1 MVFTNGN
8 VYTMDSVNT
17 YYSSGYIRE
26 QDGLILEI
34 GDMKD
39 FKKKPGEVEK
49 NLEGRI
55 VIPGMITGHSH
66 FYAQFARGISGLE
79 PIETWQH
86 TLTRLWWKLDR
97 KLTMKQCYYSAMMG
111 LIEGIKSGTTL
122 FFDHQASPS
131 CIDGVMDALAEAVRQ
146 TGARA
151 ALSYE
156 VTDRNGKEG
165 AIAGIRENERFIQKC
180 MQNPS
185 DQIRPMIGLHAIYS
199 VEEDTLEACAQIG
212 KDTDTGF
219 HIHVA
224 EGMAD
229 ETESYRRYDENII
242 AHLKRSGILNP
253 KSIAAHGVCIS
264 ESEIDI
270 FQTTGATLAYNGLS
284 NANSGVGIAPVV
296 SILEHGGHAV
306 FGGDGFTSDMFH
318 EISVDILLQR
328 LKAGSPAVFTG
339 NQIHQMLYDDNQCLT
354 ENVFGK
360 QAGVLKTGS
369 FADFLVIE
377 YDSPTPLMETN
388 IMAHLTSAFSG
399 KIKMTVAGGKIVV
412 QDGHC
417 TLVDEQEVFAHCRE
431 EAAKLWKSI

>member
-8 VYTMDSVNT
+8 IYTMDSANT
-17 YYSSGYIRE
+17 CYSSGYIRE

-34 GDMKD
+34 GDMKA
-39 FKKKPGEVEK
+39 FRKKSGEVEK

-111 LIEGIKSGTTL
+111 LIEGLKSGTTL

-131 CIDGVMDALAEAVRQ
+131 CVDGVMDVLADAVRQ

-156 VTDRNGKEG
+156 VTDRNGREN
-165 AIAGIRENERFIQKC
+165 ARSGIRENERFIQKC
-180 MQNPS
+180 VKDPS
-185 DQIRPMIGLHAIYS
+185 DQLKPMIGLHAIYS
-199 VEEDTLEACAQIG
+199 VEDDTLEECARLG

-229 ETESYRRYDENII
+229 ETECYRRYDENAIV
-242 AHLKRSGILNP
+242 HLKKKGILNE

-264 ESEIDI
+264 EEEISV
-270 FQTTGATLAYNGLS
+270 FQSTGATFAYNGLS

-328 LKAGSPAVFTG
+328 LKAGSPAAFTG
-339 NQIHQMLYDDNQCLT
+339 NQIHQMMYEDNQRLT

-360 QAGVLKTGS
+360 PAGVLKPGS

-399 KIKMTVAGGKIVV
+399 KIKMTVAGGKIIV

>member
-1 MVFTNGN
+1 M
-8 VYTMDSVNT
+8 
-17 YYSSGYIRE
+17 
-26 QDGLILEI
+26 
-34 GDMKD
+34 
-39 FKKKPGEVEK
+39 
-49 NLEGRI
+49 
-55 VIPGMITGHSH
+55 
-66 FYAQFARGISGLE
+66 
-79 PIETWQH
+79 
-86 TLTRLWWKLDR
+86 
-97 KLTMKQCYYSAMMG
+97 
-111 LIEGIKSGTTL
+111 
-122 FFDHQASPS
+122 
-131 CIDGVMDALAEAVRQ
+131 
-146 TGARA
+146 
-151 ALSYE
+151 
-156 VTDRNGKEG
+156 
-165 AIAGIRENERFIQKC
+165 
-180 MQNPS
+180 
-185 DQIRPMIGLHAIYS
+185 
-199 VEEDTLEACAQIG
+199 
-212 KDTDTGF
+212 
-219 HIHVA
+219 A

-339 NQIHQMLYDDNQCLT
+339 NQIHQMLYDDNQRLT